1 MPATKATDLIRQGIT
16 ALNEGST
23 LVAMVHFE
31 DAVKLDNSPTAR
43 SYLAFSLAKERNQF
57 GRAASLCLSA
67 LQEEP
72 DKSLHYL
79 NLGRIY
85 LLAGEK
91 TRAIKTFRKGLK
103 AGRNQQII
111 DELKKLGLRQPP
123 VMKTLDR
130 NNPLNKC
137 LGILFQ
143 KLGMR

>member
-1 MPATKATDLIRQGIT
+1 MSTTKATDLIRKGMA
-16 ALNEGST
+16 ALHEGST

-31 DAVKLDNSPTAR
+31 DAMKLDDSPTAR
-43 SYLAFSLAKERNQF
+43 SFLAFCLAKEQHQF
-57 GRAASLCLSA
+57 GRAATLCLSA
-67 LQEEP
+67 MQEEP
-72 DKSLHYL
+72 NKALHYL

-103 AGRNQQII
+103 LERNRQII

-123 VMKTLDR
+123 VVKTLHRD
-130 NNPLNKC
+130 NPLNKC